1 MIRSLL
7 LIILFGSSVS
17 ASAESIGAEV
27 RPLLHRGTLK
37 AEVMES
43 WSPRRLRELNKRVQH
58 AILAN
63 KDWWR
68 DQLAHTKLGEPVPYD
83 PKLGLTPAEY
93 GEFVTL
99 MQDSVLLRPARTVN
113 LAVLSTPAGWKFGK
127 ATAYE
132 GLRGIEIDTLKN
144 EVHSTF
150 GDLEAADPIKA
161 GPNQRTTGPWGGP
174 CWKVDS
180 VDAKTSTGSVG
191 KFAIGKLVDTGRTVV
206 YFTARRTDKGR
217 IVSRENVFLRLLPPG
232 VTGKGR

>member
-1 MIRSLL
+1 MIRALFLIFLL
-7 LIILFGSSVS
+7 SFSAR
-17 ASAESIGAEV
+17 ASAESVGAEV

-68 DQLAHTKLGEPVPYD
+68 DQLAHTKPGEAVPYD

-99 MQDSVLLRPARTVN
+99 MQDSVFLRPARTIDLV
-113 LAVLSTPAGWKFGK
+113 VLSTPAGWKFGK
-127 ATAYE
+127 ATPIP
-132 GLRGIEIDTLKN
+132 GLRGVEIDTLKN
-144 EVHSTF
+144 EVHTTF
-150 GDLEAADPIKA
+150 GDLKEADPVKA

-174 CWKVDS
+174 CWKIGSAD
-180 VDAKTSTGSVG
+180 DKDGSVG
-191 KFAIGKLVDTGRTVV
+191 KFAIGKLVDSGRTVI
-206 YFTARRTDKGR
+206 YFTAKKTEKGQ
-217 IVSRENVFLRLLPPG
+217 VALRENVFLRLLPPG
-232 VTGKGR
+232 ATGKRS